1 MTALLSLIE
10 VELDFYVPREAVQ
23 ALSDP
28 EPQIISLAKV
38 QFILFIKT
46 TLNWNSQLS
55 I

>member
-38 QFILFIKT
+38 QFIGIP
-46 TLNWNSQLS
+46 SSVYEMGQ
-55 I
+55 